1 MRHYSSRFSTR
12 YALWRAYDMK
22 CFYCGQPVDFM
33 NMNVDHILPNFLSD
47 DSKLLK
53 NILRDYEIAENFPDF
68 SIDGLS
74 NLVPSHGASCNL
86 RKSDIIFPKRATLF
100 YLTLV
105 HEKLPRVVNELE
117 RLRTTAERGEVL
129 GKLGTMLESGNVSER
144 EVVRILRVWEFR
156 RTLNE
161 PLIVTFGLNFGE
173 TLEMRGLIVTEPSG
187 YAIICDQMESELVD
201 LLRSTT
207 THSFHYPEASARN
220 GETLS
225 VRLVFPEFG
234 IDGITSLRVERIE
247 QLMPWWEILEVS
259 NFYRIYGSKYE
270 EVTAQLQD
278 KPA

>member
-1 MRHYSSRFSTR
+1 MI
-12 YALWRAYDMK
+12 
-22 CFYCGQPVDFM
+22 CFYCRQPVDFM

-86 RKSDIIFPKRATLF
+86 RKSDAIFPKSATLF
-100 YLTLV
+100 YLTLSRNR
-105 HEKLPRVVNELE
+105 LPRVANELE
-117 RLRTTAERGEVL
+117 QLRTTTERGEVL
-129 GKLGTMLESGNVSER
+129 GRLGTLLESGKVSER
-144 EVVRILRVWEFR
+144 EVVRVLQNWEFQ
-156 RTLNE
+156 RTCNK
-161 PLIVTFGLNFGE
+161 PLIVTFGLNFAE
-173 TLEMRGLIVTEPSG
+173 TLVIRGIIVTEPSG
-187 YAIICDQMESELVD
+187 YAIFCDQMESELVD

-225 VRLVFPEFG
+225 VRLVFPELG
-234 IDGITSLRVERIE
+234 MDGITSLPLERIE

-259 NFYRIYGSKYE
+259 NFYRIYGSTYE
-270 EVTAQLQD
+270 EATAQLQD
-278 KPA
+278 KSG